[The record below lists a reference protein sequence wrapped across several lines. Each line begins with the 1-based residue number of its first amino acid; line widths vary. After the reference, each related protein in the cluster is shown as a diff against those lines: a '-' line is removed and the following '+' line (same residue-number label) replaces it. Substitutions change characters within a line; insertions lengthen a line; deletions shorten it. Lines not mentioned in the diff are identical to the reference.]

1 MAGIRISTPASF
13 VFLPVIHRHSA
24 GPGHPGG
31 QVTVTSCQKE
41 KQVYLSVE
49 DTGSGIPPELRER
62 VFDPFF
68 RVDKSRSRELGGVG
82 LGLALVREIVKVH
95 DGIITIQP
103 NPAGGTIFEVVFARQ
118 NFLDKQDH
126 KQ

>member
-1 MAGIRISTPASF
+1 MGSLVNDFRILLLHGWNTDF
-13 VFLPVIHRHSA
+13 HSCFF
-24 GPGHPGG
+24 H
-31 QVTVTSCQKE
+31 
-41 KQVYLSVE
+41 
-49 DTGSGIPPELRER
+49 
-62 VFDPFF
+62 FF

-103 NPAGGTIFEVVFARQ
+103 NPAGGMIFEVVFARQ